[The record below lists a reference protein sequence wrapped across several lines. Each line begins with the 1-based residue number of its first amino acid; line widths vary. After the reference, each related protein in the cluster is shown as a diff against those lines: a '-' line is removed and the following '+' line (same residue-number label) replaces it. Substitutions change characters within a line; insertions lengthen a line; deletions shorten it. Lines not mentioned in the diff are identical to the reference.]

1 MVPITVFCFL
11 IYFDRVC
18 RASIIDTPSILGY
31 STGLHCRD
39 SIGCCGQL
47 SHVNGLFRFINAV
60 YSLDYAESVAPSIG
74 DCFAAQDL
82 YMRSL
87 PRWRALVQIHE
98 FSPLMFKLGRVL

>member
-1 MVPITVFCFL
+1 MIPITVFCFL

-18 RASIIDTPSILGY
+18 QASIIDTLSILGY
-31 STGLHCRD
+31 FAGLHCRD
-39 SIGCCGQL
+39 SIGCCGRL
-47 SHVNGLFRFINAV
+47 SHVNGLSRPINAV

-87 PRWRALVQIHE
+87 PRWRALVWIHE
-98 FSPLMFKLGRVL
+98 FSLLMFKLGQVL